1 MSHLALPLVIYIPFQ
16 LIYSEVRF
24 ITQRININMR
34 NDTIQVFHLN
44 RLSVCVN

>member
-1 MSHLALPLVIYIPFQ
+1 MSHLVIYIPFQ

-24 ITQRININMR
+24 IPLRININMR
-34 NDTIQVFHLN
+34 NNTIQVYHLN